1 MLKDVKWVVLAE
13 VSLHNM
19 RRLKLSGSYM
29 PNGFADFKVEGG
41 FLYEYKFTIENKN
54 KNIKRHSPGI

>member
-1 MLKDVKWVVLAE
+1 
-13 VSLHNM
+13 M

-41 FLYEYKFTIENKN
+41 FLYEHKFTIENKN